1 MAKPEASPEAT
12 DEPGMLAS
20 DVEPEQSTEPKPML
34 KPKKNPQSRAS
45 RAVLPPAAV
54 ASGGAGSSL
63 RTARGHLGASRRGA
77 DELLA

>member
-12 DEPGMLAS
+12 GEPGMLAS

-45 RAVLPPAAV
+45 RAVLP
-54 ASGGAGSSL
+54 SRRCCEWGTGSSL
-63 RTARGHLGASRRGA
+63 RIGIISGVAP
-77 DELLA
+77 